1 MRYLLNC
8 FIAAGFALAV
18 FGSGFATAPA
28 YADPLKDR
36 KAAMKNLSKSNKV
49 VVSYAKGSGDLAS
62 AVAAAKKIASLA
74 ETLPQLFPHGSGMG
88 YGTKTRAKPEIWK
101 DWGKFQ
107 KASATLAMN
116 ANNFAKWS
124 AMGSADTMKSA
135 AGAIGKSCGGCHKSF
150 RGPKPKKR

>member
-1 MRYLLNC
+1 MKNLLNC
-8 FIAAGFALAV
+8 FVAAGLALAV
-18 FGSGFATAPA
+18 FGAGVAMNSA

-36 KAAMKNLSKSNKV
+36 KATMKTFSKSNKV
-49 VVSYAKGSGDLAS
+49 IRSFAKGSGDIAS

-101 DWGKFQ
+101 NWGKFQ

-124 AMGSADTMKSA
+124 AMGSDATLKSA
-135 AGAIGKSCGGCHKSF
+135 AGAIGKSCGACHKSF